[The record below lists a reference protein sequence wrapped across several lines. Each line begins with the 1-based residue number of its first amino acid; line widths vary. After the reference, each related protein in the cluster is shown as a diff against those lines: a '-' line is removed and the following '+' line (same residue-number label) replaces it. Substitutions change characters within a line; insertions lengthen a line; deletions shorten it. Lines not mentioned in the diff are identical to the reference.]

1 MISGV
6 YSEDPSTQLEATTQ
20 FRKLLSIGMVPV
32 FFKVLSRICTTYSS
46 RSMFGKFLGFP
57 IVLLATSLVTSPWEL
72 CVSVERSPPI
82 EEVISAGVVPRFV
95 EFLVRSDFPQ
105 LQVIDCH

>member
-20 FRKLLSIGMVPV
+20 FRKLLSI
-32 FFKVLSRICTTYSS
+32 
-46 RSMFGKFLGFP
+46 
-57 IVLLATSLVTSPWEL
+57 
-72 CVSVERSPPI
+72 ERSPPI